1 VTNCSALYR
10 TKHALQQQV
19 DITGNFFGAPKG
31 NANYQPP
38 PELAEFLANGE
49 PPIFI
54 GFGSMVIE
62 DTAALVKTVC
72 TICYILQVSIG
83 CCWL

>member
-1 VTNCSALYR
+1 VTCINFAAQ
-10 TKHALQQQV
+10 KV

-38 PELAEFLANGE
+38 PELAEFLAKGE

-72 TICYILQVSIG
+72 TLILIYSV
-83 CCWL
+83 

>member
-1 VTNCSALYR
+1 
-10 TKHALQQQV
+10 V
-19 DITGNFFGAPKG
+19 DITGNFFGEPKG

-38 PELAEFLANGE
+38 PELAEFLAKGE

-62 DTAALVKTVC
+62 DTAALVKTVQSNLYFYLLALERTVC
-72 TICYILQVSIG
+72 TQCNLSAACSLARHVTV
-83 CCWL
+83 